1 MTSGPRASHDP
12 EESFPRSTLQSRFGS
27 TRSFRGKEIADRLTG
42 LERGRLNRLVIQA
55 NRVVLLNV
63 IVRRDRGPAVFQRG
77 SENLSLGLIA
87 HGYHRV
93 CMNR

>member
-1 MTSGPRASHDP
+1 MTSGHRASHDP
-12 EESFPRSTLQSRFGS
+12 EESVPGSTLQSRFGS
-27 TRSFRGKEIADRLTG
+27 TRSFRGKEIADRLT
-42 LERGRLNRLVIQA
+42 RLDWGKLSRLVIQA

-63 IVRRDRGPAVFQRG
+63 IVRRDRGSAVFQRG
-77 SENLSLGLIA
+77 SENLSLGQIA